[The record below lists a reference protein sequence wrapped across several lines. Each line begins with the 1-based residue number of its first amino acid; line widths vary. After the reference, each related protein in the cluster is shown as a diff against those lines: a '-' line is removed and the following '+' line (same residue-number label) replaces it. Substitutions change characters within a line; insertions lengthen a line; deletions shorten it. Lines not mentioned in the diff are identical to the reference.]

1 MITLFSYL
9 IPVIN
14 AYYIQ
19 NGLEAAAFC
28 ACSLLNAACE
38 KKAKTKRR
46 RNYSKV

>member
-1 MITLFSYL
+1 MITLFSHS

-14 AYYIQ
+14 AFYIQ
-19 NGLEAAAFC
+19 NCLEAVAFC

-38 KKAKTKRR
+38 RKAKTEGR